1 MAQDTSGDTSGSLA
15 EDLSAL
21 FVALIVFGLNPATV
35 IVVGMMWYIPMT
47 VPFTV
52 LEQPIVKDMMYI
64 GMVQYLEFWM
74 LFLYLWSE
82 YTDRKRPITPRN
94 VGTVLLGTIPYYGLA
109 YFALLTPISMVLKIV
124 LIILSIVGGL
134 PIIAKRLNMQ
144 DLFTDP

>member
-1 MAQDTSGDTSGSLA
+1 LA

-21 FVALIVFGLNPATV
+21 FVALVVFGLNPINV
-35 IVVGMMWYIPMT
+35 IVVGMMFLIPLT

-52 LEQPIVKDMMYI
+52 LEQPIVKDMMFI
-64 GMVQYLEFWM
+64 GMIQYLEFWM

-82 YTDRKRPITPRN
+82 YTDSNRPITPRD

-109 YFALLTPISMVLKIV
+109 YFALLTPISMVLKII

>member
-1 MAQDTSGDTSGSLA
+1 MTQDTSGSLA

-21 FVALIVFGLNPATV
+21 FVALIVFGLNPITV
-35 IVVGMMWYIPMT
+35 IVVGMMFLIPLT

-52 LEQPIVKDMMYI
+52 LEQPIVKDMMFI
-64 GMVQYLEFWM
+64 GMIQYLEFWF

-82 YTDRKRPITPRN
+82 YTDSNRAITPRD

-109 YFALLTPISMVLKIV
+109 YFALLTPISMVLKII

-134 PIIAKRLNMQ
+134 PIIAKRLNIQ

>member
-1 MAQDTSGDTSGSLA
+1 MTQDTSGSLA

-21 FVALIVFGLNPATV
+21 FVALVVFGLNPINV
-35 IVVGMMWYIPMT
+35 IVVGMMFLIPLT

-52 LEQPIVKDMMYI
+52 LEQPIVKDMMSI
-64 GMVQYLEFWM
+64 GMIQYLEFWM

-82 YTDRKRPITPRN
+82 YTDSNRPITPRD

-109 YFALLTPISMVLKIV
+109 YFALLTPISMVLKII

>member
-1 MAQDTSGDTSGSLA
+1 MA

-21 FVALIVFGLNPATV
+21 FVALIVFGLNPITV
-35 IVVGMMWYIPMT
+35 IVVGMMFLIPLT

-52 LEQPIVKDMMYI
+52 LEQPIVKDMMFI
-64 GMVQYLEFWM
+64 GMIQYLEFWF

-82 YTDRKRPITPRN
+82 YTDSKRAITPRD

-109 YFALLTPISMVLKIV
+109 YFALLTPMSMVLKII

>member
-1 MAQDTSGDTSGSLA
+1 MTQDTSGSLA

-21 FVALIVFGLNPATV
+21 FVALVVFGLNPINV
-35 IVVGMMWYIPMT
+35 IVVGMMFLIPLT

-52 LEQPIVKDMMYI
+52 LEQPIVKDMMSI

-82 YTDRKRPITPRN
+82 YTDSNRPITPRD

-109 YFALLTPISMVLKIV
+109 YFALLTPISMVLKII

>member
-1 MAQDTSGDTSGSLA
+1 MTQDTSESTLKALA
-15 EDLSAL
+15 EFLSTL
-21 FVALIVFGLNPATV
+21 FVVVIVFFFNPVTV
-35 IVVGMMWYIPMT
+35 ILFGMMWYIPIT

-52 LEQPIVKDMMYI
+52 LEQPIVKDMMFI

-82 YTDRKRPITPRN
+82 YTDRKRPITPRD

-109 YFALLTPISMVLKIV
+109 YFALLTPMSMVLKIT

>member
-1 MAQDTSGDTSGSLA
+1 MTQGTSEDTSGSLA

-21 FVALIVFGLNPATV
+21 FVALIVFGLNPV
-35 IVVGMMWYIPMT
+35 IVILVGMMWLIPMF

-64 GMVQYLEFWM
+64 GMIQYWEFWM

-82 YTDRKRPITPRN
+82 FTDCNRPITPRD

-109 YFALLTPISMVLKIV
+109 YFALLTPMSMVLKII

-134 PIIAKRLNMQ
+134 PIIAKRLNM
-144 DLFTDP
+144 

>member
-1 MAQDTSGDTSGSLA
+1 MTQDTSGSLA

-21 FVALIVFGLNPATV
+21 FVALVVFGLNPITV
-35 IVVGMMWYIPMT
+35 IVVGMMFLIPLT

-52 LEQPIVKDMMYI
+52 LEQPIVKDMMFI
-64 GMVQYLEFWM
+64 GMIQYLEFWM

-82 YTDRKRPITPRN
+82 YTDSNRPITPRD

-109 YFALLTPISMVLKIV
+109 YFALLTPISMVLKII

>member
-1 MAQDTSGDTSGSLA
+1 MTQDTSGSLA

-21 FVALIVFGLNPATV
+21 FVALIVFGLNPITV
-35 IVVGMMWYIPMT
+35 IVVGMMFLIPLT

-52 LEQPIVKDMMYI
+52 LEQPIVKDMMFI
-64 GMVQYLEFWM
+64 GMIQYLEFWF

-82 YTDRKRPITPRN
+82 YTDSNRPITPRD

-109 YFALLTPISMVLKIV
+109 YFALLTPMSMVLKII